1 MAEGSSYICEV
12 NETRNQL
19 LARKTV
25 HDIYN
30 ILYGAVLCKSSRQK
44 FEIQLRSVNS
54 RLLYFTLPSRGRKK
68 LALTL
73 SGKKLFLPTFLK
85 EEKD

>member
-1 MAEGSSYICEV
+1 MAEGISYICEV

-30 ILYGAVLCKSSRQK
+30 IWYGAFYANPADKSLKYNYDPLILDCFIS
-44 FEIQLRSVNS
+44 LY
-54 RLLYFTLPSRGRKK
+54 LLVEGRN
-68 LALTL
+68 
-73 SGKKLFLPTFLK
+73 
-85 EEKD
+85 

>member
-1 MAEGSSYICEV
+1 MAEGISYICEV

-30 ILYGAVLCKSSRQK
+30 ILYGAFYANQQTKVWNTITIR
-44 FEIQLRSVNS
+44 
-54 RLLYFTLPSRGRKK
+54 
-68 LALTL
+68 
-73 SGKKLFLPTFLK
+73 
-85 EEKD
+85 